1 MKMAK
6 VIWNDYGP
14 DAPIFSSGPQ
24 SFVPAPKPLPTRYFV
39 YITDKLAD
47 EDNQTTEVREFATA
61 EEAIADAQ
69 KIIDDQLIADFKK
82 NPKDRPLVLLDGL
95 LDFGFMPTVS
105 ACSGSIQFNARAY
118 AERKC
123 YELTGWPMPA
133 KLCWGGTNLP

>member
-1 MKMAK
+1 MAN
-6 VIWNDYGP
+6 VTRTSYGP
-14 DAPIFSSGPQ
+14 DAPIFSGGVQ
-24 SFVPAPKPLPTRYFV
+24 SFVPAPRPEPVKYFV
-39 YITDKLAD
+39 WVSDKLAE

-61 EEAIADAQ
+61 EEAIAVAQ

-95 LDFGFMPTVS
+95 LDFGFIPTVS
-105 ACSGSIQFNARAY
+105 ASSGSIQFNARAY

-123 YELTGWPMPA
+123 YELTGWTMPA